1 MGDRRV
7 EAEVQEQEQEQEQE
21 ISLLDL
27 LLIAAGEI
35 KLLILGPLVVGLLA
49 LGEPAP
55 V

>member
-1 MGDRRV
+1 MEV
-7 EAEVQEQEQEQEQE
+7 EVQEQE

-49 LGEPAP
+49 LGVGYILPQSFTS
-55 V
+55 

>member
-7 EAEVQEQEQEQEQE
+7 EAEVQEQEQE